1 MVTDANK
8 QRFSIPDTMVNMPQG
23 ISSMRLEMLGVTL
36 NSGN

>member
-1 MVTDANK
+1 
-8 QRFSIPDTMVNMPQG
+8 MVNMPQG